1 MNIITY
7 RKVFFA
13 ISGVLLSLS
22 VAAVLIYGFRL
33 GTDFRGGSI
42 LEVSYPQ
49 GRPDAPLIAQDLDAE
64 GIGSYSL
71 RPSGDD
77 RFVLRSRELVPEEKD
92 RVVAAM
98 SAGGESVVERFNTVG
113 PVAGTELARKSM
125 IALALVILAI
135 VLFITYA
142 FRKVS
147 EPVQSWKYG
156 LATILALAHDVI
168 IPTGIYVFL
177 GQYMNLEIDLLF
189 VTALLAIL
197 GYSVHDTIV
206 VFDRVREN
214 LSKNQEYRRDEDF
227 ATTVGRSVSETFTRS
242 INTSVTLFLVLGALY
257 FLGSETTKAFSLI
270 LLLGAIV
277 GTYSSICIASPLLVT
292 FSQMGKGDNVRA

>member
-13 ISGVLLSLS
+13 ISGILLALS

-42 LEVSYPQ
+42 LELSYPA
-49 GRPDAPLIAQDLDAE
+49 GRPEGTAITQGLDAE
-64 GIGSYSL
+64 EIGSYSL
-71 RPSGDD
+71 RPSGED
-77 RFVLRSRELVPEEKD
+77 RFVLRSRELSPDEKD
-92 RVVAAM
+92 RVVAVM
-98 SAGGESVVERFNTVG
+98 SGGGESVVERFNTVG
-113 PVAGTELARKSM
+113 PVAGTELARKSV

-206 VFDRVREN
+206 VFDRIREN
-214 LSKNQEYRRDEDF
+214 LSKNQECRRNEGF
-227 ATTVGRSVSETFTRS
+227 SETVGRSVSETFTRS

-292 FSQMGKGDNVRA
+292 FSKMGKGDSAQA

>member
-1 MNIITY
+1 MNIITH
-7 RKVFFA
+7 RKVFFV
-13 ISGVLLSLS
+13 ISAALLALS
-22 VAAVLIYGFRL
+22 FAVVLIYGFRL

-42 LEVSYPQ
+42 LELSYPA
-49 GRPDAPLIAQDLDAE
+49 GRPLGSTITERLDSE
-64 GIGSYSL
+64 SIGSYSL
-71 RPSGDD
+71 RPSGAD
-77 RFVLRSRELVPEEKD
+77 RYVLRSRELAPQEKD

-98 SAGGESVVERFNTVG
+98 SAGTQSVVERFNTVG
-113 PVAGTELARKSM
+113 PVAGTELARKSV
-125 IALALVILAI
+125 IALGLVVLAI

-168 IPTGIYVFL
+168 IPTGMYVFL
-177 GQYMNLEIDLLF
+177 GQYMHLEIDLLF

-214 LSKNQEYRRDEDF
+214 LSKNQEYRRNEEF
-227 ATTVGRSVSETFTRS
+227 ATTVGRSVSETLTRS